1 MHTHV
6 DDEVIAL
13 VALGEA
19 VASDADLAHLT
30 ACPRCAEELA
40 ALRGVVDLA
49 REERDAPGLVA
60 PAPQVWDRVAAE
72 LGLAPTGTGP
82 TAAPAT
88 AAARATSAAPVTTG
102 APDPAPAALAP
113 VVPLRRRRTWAWVAG
128 AAAAGLV
135 VGGTGAWWAARP
147 TDPAQ
152 EVVAR
157 ATLDALPG
165 WDASGTA
172 VVETSADGSR
182 VLVVDLDDATPDE
195 DGYREVWLLRPDLSG
210 LVSLGPLTGASARVP
225 LPADLDLDDFSVVD
239 VSLEPLDGD
248 PAHSGDSIVRG
259 PLGA

>member
-1 MHTHV
+1 MSSSDMHTHV

-13 VALGEA
+13 VALGED
-19 VASDADLAHLT
+19 VASDAERAHL
-30 ACPRCAEELA
+30 ASCPRCAQEAA

-49 REERDAPGLVA
+49 REERSTPGLVA
-60 PAPQVWDRVAAE
+60 PAPQVWDRIATE
-72 LGLAPTGTGP
+72 LGLAPTGTG
-82 TAAPAT
+82 TAAAPATDPAT
-88 AAARATSAAPVTTG
+88 AAAPGPTLAT
-102 APDPAPAALAP
+102 

-165 WDASGTA
+165 WEASGTA

-259 PLGA
+259 PLDA

>member
-1 MHTHV
+1 MSSSDMHMHV

-13 VALGEA
+13 VALGED
-19 VASDADLAHLT
+19 VASDADLAHL
-30 ACPRCAEELA
+30 ASCPRCAQEVS

-49 REERDAPGLVA
+49 REERDAPALVA

-82 TAAPAT
+82 AAAPAT
-88 AAARATSAAPVTTG
+88 ADPPATTG
-102 APDPAPAALAP
+102 AADPAPPALAP

-210 LVSLGPLTGASARVP
+210 LVSLGPLSGASARVP

>member
-1 MHTHV
+1 MSSSDMHMHV

-13 VALGEA
+13 VALGED
-19 VASDADLAHLT
+19 VASDADLAHLA
-30 ACPRCAEELA
+30 ACPRCAQEVS

-72 LGLAPTGTGP
+72 LGLAAAGTGP
-82 TAAPAT
+82 AAAPTT
-88 AAARATSAAPVTTG
+88 ADPPASTVAA
-102 APDPAPAALAP
+102 DPAPPALAP

-210 LVSLGPLTGASARVP
+210 LVSLGPLSGASARVP